1 MNHMEVMKQIV
12 KDSKLSKNEIRVLLA
27 ILSFSRKQK
36 KQIKRRYLSEL
47 LQIHEQH
54 ISRTT
59 SNLEK
64 KGYLSRDYS
73 EGVCTYELAPDRV
86 PPVVRTK
93 TDTGY
98 QKEGTKTDTGT
109 TGGTPRHYIK
119 DITVLGKDI
128 QKGGSG
134 GETEGGADKIPFS
147 EIIRDLNEVAEKSFM
162 SSGQKNR
169 ELIRARWNEGFRLKD
184 FLHVHKVKTEEWKS
198 NVDMNKYL
206 RPETL
211 YSNKFHSYV
220 NEKLKE
226 EIEKIAEQEKM
237 NSPET
242 QEDIEYLRM
251 LTGNTK
257 QLN

>member
-1 MNHMEVMKQIV
+1 MNHMEVMKLIV
-12 KDSKLSKNEIRVLLA
+12 KDSDLSKNEIRVLLA
-27 ILSFSRKQK
+27 ILSFSKKQK

-47 LQIHEQH
+47 LQIQEQH

-73 EGVCTYELAPDRV
+73 EGVCTYELNPDRV
-86 PPVVRTK
+86 PPVVRPK
-93 TDTGY
+93 LDTGY
-98 QKEGTKTDTGT
+98 QKEGTKLDTGT
-109 TGGTPRHYIK
+109 TSGTPRHYIK
-119 DITVLGKDI
+119 DITVYSI
-128 QKGGSG
+128 ENNKGGCG
-134 GETEGGADKIPFS
+134 GEEDPIPYA
-147 EIIRDLNEVAEKSFM
+147 EIIRDLNEVAEKAFM
-162 SSGQKNR
+162 SSSNKTR

-184 FLHVHKVKTEEWKS
+184 FIHVHKVKTEEWKN
-198 NVDMNKYL
+198 NVEMNKFL

-211 YSNKFHSYV
+211 YSNKFHGYV
-220 NEKLKE
+220 NEKLKD
-226 EIEKIAEQEKM
+226 EIKKSAEQEKL

>member
-12 KDSKLSKNEIRVLLA
+12 KDSDLSKNEIRVLLA
-27 ILSFSRKQK
+27 ILSFSKKQK

-47 LQIHEQH
+47 LQIQEQH

-59 SNLEK
+59 SKLEQ

-73 EGVCTYELAPDRV
+73 EGVCTYELNPDRV

-93 TDTGY
+93 LDTGY
-98 QKEGTKTDTGT
+98 QKEGTKLDTGT
-109 TGGTPRHYIK
+109 TSGTPRHYIK
-119 DITVLGKDI
+119 DITVYSI
-128 QKGGSG
+128 ENNKGGCG
-134 GETEGGADKIPFS
+134 GEEDPIPYA
-147 EIIRDLNEVAEKSFM
+147 EIIRDLNEVTEKNFM
-162 SSGQKNR
+162 SSSKKNR
-169 ELIRARWNEGFRLKD
+169 ELIRSRWNEGFRLKD
-184 FLHVHKVKTEEWKS
+184 FIHVHKVKTEEWKN
-198 NVDMNKYL
+198 NVDMNKFL

-211 YSNKFHSYV
+211 YSNKFHGYV
-220 NEKLKE
+220 NEKLKD
-226 EIEKIAEQEKM
+226 EIKKSAEQEKL

>member
-1 MNHMEVMKQIV
+1 MNHMEVMKRIAT
-12 KDSKLSKNEIRVLLA
+12 DSSLTLTQIRVLLA

-36 KQIKRRYLSEL
+36 KQIARSYLSHL
-47 LQIHEQH
+47 LNISPHN

-59 SNLEK
+59 TILVE
-64 KGYLSRDYS
+64 KGYLKKTKLK
-73 EGVCTYELAPDRV
+73 GVTSYEWVSGETRYQE
-86 PPVVRTK
+86 RHRIT
-93 TDTGY
+93 TDTLKM
-98 QKEGTKTDTGT
+98 QKVSPQIPPDTI
-109 TGGTPRHYIK
+109 YNNY
-119 DITVLGKDI
+119 TVLGKDI

-134 GETEGGADKIPFS
+134 GETDPIPYS

-169 ELIRARWNEGFRLKD
+169 ELIRARWNDGFRLKD

-198 NVDMNKYL
+198 NVDMNKFL

-211 YSNKFHSYV
+211 YSNKFHGYV

>member
-1 MNHMEVMKQIV
+1 MNHMEVMKLIV
-12 KDSKLSKNEIRVLLA
+12 KDSDLSKNEIRVLLA

-47 LQIHEQH
+47 LQIQEQH

-59 SNLEK
+59 SKLEQ

-73 EGVCTYELAPDRV
+73 EGVCTYELNPDRV
-86 PPVVRTK
+86 PPVVRPK
-93 TDTGY
+93 LDTGS
-98 QKEGTKTDTGT
+98 QKEGTKLDTGT
-109 TGGTPRHYIK
+109 TSGTPRHYIK
-119 DITVLGKDI
+119 DITVYSI
-128 QKGGSG
+128 ENNKGGCG
-134 GETEGGADKIPFS
+134 GEEDPIPYA
-147 EIIRDLNEVAEKSFM
+147 EIIRDLNEVAEKAFM
-162 SSGQKNR
+162 SSSNKTR

-184 FLHVHKVKTEEWKS
+184 FIHVHKVKTEEWKN
-198 NVDMNKYL
+198 NVEMNKFL

-211 YSNKFHSYV
+211 YSNKFHGYV
-220 NEKLKE
+220 NEKLKD
-226 EIEKIAEQEKM
+226 EIKKSAEQEKL

>member
-12 KDSKLSKNEIRVLLA
+12 KDSDLSKNEIRVLLA
-27 ILSFSRKQK
+27 ILSFSKKQK

-47 LQIHEQH
+47 LQIQEQH

-64 KGYLSRDYS
+64 KGYLFRDYS
-73 EGVCTYELAPDRV
+73 EGVCTYELNPDRV
-86 PPVVRTK
+86 PPVVRPK
-93 TDTGY
+93 LDTGY
-98 QKEGTKTDTGT
+98 QKEGTKLDTGT
-109 TGGTPRHYIK
+109 TSGTPRHYIK
-119 DITVLGKDI
+119 DITVYSI
-128 QKGGSG
+128 ENNKGGCG
-134 GETEGGADKIPFS
+134 GEEDPIPYV
-147 EIIRDLNEVAEKSFM
+147 EIIRDLNEVAEKAFM
-162 SSGQKNR
+162 SSSNKTR

-184 FLHVHKVKTEEWKS
+184 FLHVHKVKTEEWK
-198 NVDMNKYL
+198 NKVEMNKYL

-211 YSNKFHSYV
+211 YSNKFHGYV
-220 NEKLKE
+220 NEKLKD
-226 EIEKIAEQEKM
+226 EIKKSAEQEKL

>member
-1 MNHMEVMKQIV
+1 MNHMEVMKLIV
-12 KDSKLSKNEIRVLLA
+12 KDSDLSKNEIRVLLA

-47 LQIHEQH
+47 LQIQEQH

-73 EGVCTYELAPDRV
+73 EGVCTYELNPDRV

-93 TDTGY
+93 LDTGY
-98 QKEGTKTDTGT
+98 QKEGTKLDTGT
-109 TGGTPRHYIK
+109 TSGTPRHYIK
-119 DITVLGKDI
+119 DITVYSI
-128 QKGGSG
+128 ENNKGGCG
-134 GETEGGADKIPFS
+134 GEEDPIPYA
-147 EIIRDLNEVAEKSFM
+147 EIIRDLNEVAEKAFM
-162 SSGQKNR
+162 SSSNKTR

-184 FLHVHKVKTEEWKS
+184 FFHVHKVKTEEWK
-198 NVDMNKYL
+198 NKVDMNKYL

-211 YSNKFHSYV
+211 YSNKFHGYV
-220 NEKLKE
+220 NEKLKD
-226 EIEKIAEQEKM
+226 EIKKSAEQEKL

>member
-1 MNHMEVMKQIV
+1 MN
-12 KDSKLSKNEIRVLLA
+12 
-27 ILSFSRKQK
+27 
-36 KQIKRRYLSEL
+36 EL
-47 LQIHEQH
+47 
-54 ISRTT
+54 
-59 SNLEK
+59 
-64 KGYLSRDYS
+64 
-73 EGVCTYELAPDRV
+73 
-86 PPVVRTK
+86 
-93 TDTGY
+93 
-98 QKEGTKTDTGT
+98 
-109 TGGTPRHYIK
+109 
-119 DITVLGKDI
+119 
-128 QKGGSG
+128 
-134 GETEGGADKIPFS
+134 
-147 EIIRDLNEVAEKSFM
+147 AEKSFM

-211 YSNKFHSYV
+211 YSNKFHGYV
-220 NEKLKE
+220 NEKLKD

>member
-1 MNHMEVMKQIV
+1 MNHMEVMKLIV
-12 KDSKLSKNEIRVLLA
+12 KDSDLSKNEIRVLLA
-27 ILSFSRKQK
+27 ILSFSKKQK

-47 LQIHEQH
+47 LQIQEQH

-73 EGVCTYELAPDRV
+73 EGVCTYELNPDRV
-86 PPVVRTK
+86 PPVVRPK
-93 TDTGY
+93 LDTGY
-98 QKEGTKTDTGT
+98 QKEGTKLDTGT
-109 TGGTPRHYIK
+109 TSGTPRHYIK
-119 DITVLGKDI
+119 DITVYSI
-128 QKGGSG
+128 ENNKGGCG
-134 GETEGGADKIPFS
+134 GEEDPIPYA
-147 EIIRDLNEVAEKSFM
+147 EIIRDLNEVTEKNFM
-162 SSGQKNR
+162 SSSKKNR
-169 ELIRARWNEGFRLKD
+169 ELIRSRWNEGFKLKD
-184 FLHVHKVKTEEWKS
+184 FIHVHKVKTEEWKN
-198 NVDMNKYL
+198 NVEMNKFL

-211 YSNKFHSYV
+211 YSNKFHGYV
-220 NEKLKE
+220 NEKLKD
-226 EIEKIAEQEKM
+226 EIKKSAEQEKL

>member
-1 MNHMEVMKQIV
+1 MNHMEVMKLIV
-12 KDSKLSKNEIRVLLA
+12 KDSDLSKNEIRVLLA
-27 ILSFSRKQK
+27 ILSFSKKQK

-47 LQIHEQH
+47 LQIQEQH

-73 EGVCTYELAPDRV
+73 EGVCTYELNPDRV
-86 PPVVRTK
+86 PPVVRPK
-93 TDTGY
+93 LDTGY
-98 QKEGTKTDTGT
+98 QKEGTKLDTGT
-109 TGGTPRHYIK
+109 TSGTPRHYIK
-119 DITVLGKDI
+119 NITVYSIDNN
-128 QKGGSG
+128 KGGCG
-134 GETEGGADKIPFS
+134 GEEDPIPYA
-147 EIIRDLNEVAEKSFM
+147 EIIRDLNEVTEKNFM
-162 SSGQKNR
+162 SSSKKNR
-169 ELIRARWNEGFRLKD
+169 ELIRSRWNEGFRLKD
-184 FLHVHKVKTEEWKS
+184 FIHVHKVKTEEWKI
-198 NVDMNKYL
+198 NVEMNKFL

-211 YSNKFHSYV
+211 YSNKFHGYV
-220 NEKLKE
+220 NEKLKD
-226 EIEKIAEQEKM
+226 EIKKSAEQEKL

>member
-1 MNHMEVMKQIV
+1 MSNHMEVMKRIV

-36 KQIKRRYLSEL
+36 KQIARSYLSHL
-47 LQIHEQH
+47 LN
-54 ISRTT
+54 IS
-59 SNLEK
+59 
-64 KGYLSRDYS
+64 
-73 EGVCTYELAPDRV
+73 P
-86 PPVVRTK
+86 
-93 TDTGY
+93 
-98 QKEGTKTDTGT
+98 
-109 TGGTPRHYIK
+109 H
-119 DITVLGKDI
+119 
-128 QKGGSG
+128 
-134 GETEGGADKIPFS
+134 
-147 EIIRDLNEVAEKSFM
+147 
-162 SSGQKNR
+162 
-169 ELIRARWNEGFRLKD
+169 RWNEGFRLKD

-198 NVDMNKYL
+198 KVDMNKYL